1 MDQYDII
8 YADPPW
14 RYEGNTARPSDTIEK
29 HYPTMELEEIKNMF
43 VPSGDNCILYMW
55 TTSPKIEEGLQVL
68 NAWGFKYRS
77 QLIWDKNRLGLG
89 YWFRVQHEI
98 LMVGVKG
105 DVSPPPKTKR
115 IRSIYKETR
124 GHHSKKPD
132 SIRRL
137 IDEWYPDKSKLELFA
152 RDTFQGWD
160 VHGNEAST
168 KKQMYLEQSI
178 DKQTKRTIE

>member
-1 MDQYDII
+1 MKYEII

-14 RYEGNTARPSDTIEK
+14 RHEGNTARPSDTIEK
-29 HYPTMELEEIKNMF
+29 HYSTMDIEDIKNMDI
-43 VPSGDNCILYMW
+43 PSSDDCILFLW

-98 LMVGVKG
+98 LLVGVKG
-105 DVSPPPKTKR
+105 DVRCPHQTKR

-124 GHHSKKPD
+124 GRHSKKPD

-137 IDEWYPDKSKLELFA
+137 IDEWYPDKTKLELFA

-160 VHGNEAST
+160 VQGNEAST
-168 KKQMYLEQSI
+168 N
-178 DKQTKRTIE
+178 KQTYLDKINIHGEMKK